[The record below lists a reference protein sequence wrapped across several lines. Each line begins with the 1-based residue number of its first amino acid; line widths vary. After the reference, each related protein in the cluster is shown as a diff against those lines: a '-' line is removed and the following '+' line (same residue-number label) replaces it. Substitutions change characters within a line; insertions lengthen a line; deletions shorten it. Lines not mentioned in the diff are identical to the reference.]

1 MDFKGFNNRSIQS
14 QIMRLLIIMS
24 MTLILTLGLVF
35 YNNTVSRIKDS
46 KKREMTT
53 LAIETTN
60 KIERFLFER
69 SADVKVLA
77 SSNIL
82 NAENVSREVQSH
94 YLENVV
100 KAYQT
105 YDEIFVLDNSGDL
118 KITTNKA
125 SGETTASFYKKHFIS
140 NDAFVSDYI
149 IGDDSYIF
157 FSAPVVE
164 NGIQLGIVVEKMN
177 FDSIKEII
185 NNVRVGTRGH
195 ADLVK
200 LQEGQTLANI
210 VGTKE
215 SYSELEKGMILTAT
229 YPVIKY
235 ATQRDQWVLTISQP
249 ADEAYA
255 IIRDIEKYFAIVMLI
270 FFVIVY
276 IFSGIVSQSVTKP
289 IRQLKQKIGEI
300 MNDQKLYTSEIVTSD
315 EVKHLTSTFDFLLE
329 ELNFMMQK
337 VLEKSGEVAYIKEIR
352 SSMSNLIEHMPNG
365 IVTIDGKG
373 EITSMNPAAK
383 EILDVDWVGQNVFR
397 RSETHYAVLLDYLKE
412 SMLNDSTQNEL
423 LSFEDENKFSKK
435 IIVSTLK
442 QMDINEV
449 VIGMTVVIQN
459 FEEKL
464 KFEESVMRAERLSEL
479 GVLSAG
485 VAHEIRNPLASIK
498 GYVQL
503 VLSELGDHTQAKED
517 LEIVLGEV
525 ARLDKII
532 DRFMT
537 FASPNQPDRKKND
550 LDGLI
555 NEVLHLMMQSIE
567 SNQIQVESNLHIKEP
582 IYMDYDQMK
591 QVLINVLINAIQ
603 AMPKGGHLKID
614 TSLSRLHNVCEIH
627 IIDNGEGIPEEI
639 LEKIFAPFFTTRQ
652 QGTGL
657 GLSICSRIVES
668 HQGSFE
674 IQSREGIGTQV
685 TIKLP
690 IRRREFVV

>member
-1 MDFKGFNNRSIQS
+1 MVFKDFNNRSIQS
-14 QIMRLLIIMS
+14 RIMRLLIIMS
-24 MTLILTLGLVF
+24 ITLILTLGSAF
-35 YNNTVSRIKDS
+35 YNNTVSRVKES

-77 SSNIL
+77 LSNIL
-82 NAENVSREVQSH
+82 NAETVNIDVQKH

-118 KITTNKA
+118 RITTNA
-125 SGETTASFYKKHFIS
+125 VSGEDTARFYKTHFLS
-140 NDAFVSDYI
+140 DKAFVSDYI
-149 IGDDSYIF
+149 IGDESSIF
-157 FSAPVVE
+157 FSEPIVE
-164 NGIQLGIVVEKMN
+164 NGIKLGVVVEKMN
-177 FDSIKEII
+177 FESIKEII
-185 NNVRVGTRGH
+185 DNVRVGARGR
-195 ADLVK
+195 AELIK
-200 LQEGQTLANI
+200 LGEHETLGAI
-210 VGTKE
+210 VGVKE
-215 SYSELEKGMILTAT
+215 KYSEKEKGMILTAT

-235 ATQRDQWVLTISQP
+235 ATQKDQWVLTVSQP
-249 ADEAYA
+249 TDEAYA
-255 IIRDIEKYFAIVMLI
+255 IIRDIEKYFAIVILVS
-270 FFVIVY
+270 FVIVY
-276 IFSGIVSQSVTKP
+276 IFSRVVSQSVTRP

-300 MNDQKLYTSEIVTSD
+300 MNDQKLYTSDVVTSD
-315 EVKHLTSTFDFLLE
+315 EVKHLTTTFDFLLD

-337 VLEKSGEVAYIKEIR
+337 VLEKSGEVAYIREIR

-365 IVTIDGKG
+365 IMTIDGKG
-373 EITSMNPAAK
+373 KITSMNPAAE
-383 EILDVDWVGQNVFR
+383 EILDVNLVGENIFKLPP
-397 RSETHYAVLLDYLKE
+397 THYEVLFDNLKE
-412 SMLNDSTQNEL
+412 SMLSDATQNEML
-423 LSFEDENKFSKK
+423 NFEDRNAFSKK
-435 IIVSTLK
+435 IIISTLK

-459 FEEKL
+459 LEERQ
-464 KFEESVMRAERLSEL
+464 KFEESVIRAKRLSEL

-498 GYVQL
+498 GYAQL
-503 VLSELGDHTQAKED
+503 VLSELGEDTQAKED
-517 LEIVLGEV
+517 LEIVLSEV
-525 ARLDKII
+525 ERLDKII

-550 LDGLI
+550 LDRLI
-555 NEVLHLMMQSIE
+555 NEVLHLLTKSIN
-567 SNQIQVESNLHIKEP
+567 SNQVKVESNLQIKEN

-591 QVLINVLINAIQ
+591 QVIINVLINAIQ
-603 AMPKGGHLKID
+603 AMPSGGLLKID
-614 TSLSRLHNVCEIH
+614 TSISRLYEVCEVNIT
-627 IIDNGEGIPEEI
+627 DNGEGIPAEM
-639 LEKIFAPFFTTRQ
+639 LEKVFAPFFTTRQ

-674 IQSREGIGTQV
+674 IQSKEGVGTQI

-690 IRRREFVV
+690 IRRKELTI

>member
-1 MDFKGFNNRSIQS
+1 MVFKGFNNRSIQS
-14 QIMRLLIIMS
+14 RIMRLLIIMS
-24 MTLILTLGLVF
+24 ITLILTLGFVF
-35 YNNTVSRIKDS
+35 YNNTVSRVKES

-82 NAENVSREVQSH
+82 NAETVNIEVQKH
-94 YLENVV
+94 YLGNVV

-105 YDEIFVLDNSGDL
+105 YDEIFVLDNLGKL
-118 KITTNKA
+118 KITTNAA
-125 SGETTASFYKKHFIS
+125 SGEATAIFYKTHFIS
-140 NDAFVSDYI
+140 DKAFVSDYI

-157 FSAPVVE
+157 FSEPIIE
-164 NGIQLGIVVEKMN
+164 NGVKLGVVVEKMN
-177 FDSIKEII
+177 FESIKEII
-185 NNVRVGTRGH
+185 DNVRVGARGR
-195 ADLVK
+195 AELEKVA
-200 LQEGQTLANI
+200 EGERLDAI
-210 VGTKE
+210 VGVKE
-215 SYSELEKGMILTAT
+215 NYSEMEKGMILTAT

-235 ATQRDQWVLTISQP
+235 ATQKDQWVLTVSQP
-249 ADEAYA
+249 TNEAYA
-255 IIRDIEKYFAIVMLI
+255 IIRDIEKYFAIVILV

-276 IFSGIVSQSVTKP
+276 IFSRVVSQSVTKP

-300 MNDQKLYTSEIVTSD
+300 MNDQKLYTSDMVTSD

-365 IVTIDGKG
+365 IMTIDGKG
-373 EITSMNPAAK
+373 EITSMNPAAE
-383 EILDVDWVGQNVFR
+383 EILDVNLVGENIFKLPPA
-397 RSETHYAVLLDYLKE
+397 HYEVLFDNLKE
-412 SMLNDSTQNEL
+412 SMLSDAAQNEML
-423 LSFEDENKFSKK
+423 NFEDENTFSKK
-435 IIVSTLK
+435 IIISTLK

-459 FEEKL
+459 LEEKQ
-464 KFEESVMRAERLSEL
+464 KFEESVIRAKRLSEL

-498 GYVQL
+498 GYAQL
-503 VLSELGDHTQAKED
+503 VLSELGDDTQAKED
-517 LEIVLGEV
+517 LEIVLSEV
-525 ARLDKII
+525 ERLDKII

-537 FASPNQPDRKKND
+537 FASPNQPDHKKND
-550 LDGLI
+550 LDRLI
-555 NEVLHLMMQSIE
+555 NEVLHLLTKSID
-567 SNQIQVESNLHIKEP
+567 SNQIKVELNLQIKET
-582 IYMDYDQMK
+582 ICMDYDQMK
-591 QVLINVLINAIQ
+591 QVLINVIINAIQ
-603 AMPKGGHLKID
+603 AMPSGGLLKID
-614 TSLSRLHNVCEIH
+614 TSISRLHDVCEIN
-627 IIDNGEGIPEEI
+627 ITDNGEGIPSEM
-639 LEKIFAPFFTTRQ
+639 LEKVFAPFFTTRQ

-668 HQGSFE
+668 HKGSFE
-674 IQSREGIGTQV
+674 IQSREGVGTQI

-690 IRRREFVV
+690 IRRKEFTL

>member
-1 MDFKGFNNRSIQS
+1 MVFKDFNNRSIQS
-14 QIMRLLIIMS
+14 RIMRLLIIMS
-24 MTLILTLGLVF
+24 ITLILTLGSVF
-35 YNNTVSRIKDS
+35 YNNTVSRVKES

-77 SSNIL
+77 LSNIL
-82 NAENVSREVQSH
+82 NAETVNIEVQKH

-118 KITTNKA
+118 RITTNA
-125 SGETTASFYKKHFIS
+125 VSGEATARFYKTHFLS
-140 NDAFVSDYI
+140 DKAFVSDYI
-149 IGDDSYIF
+149 IEDESSIF
-157 FSAPVVE
+157 FSEPIVE
-164 NGIQLGIVVEKMN
+164 NGIKLGVVVEKMN
-177 FDSIKEII
+177 FESIKEII
-185 NNVRVGTRGH
+185 DNVRVGARGR
-195 ADLVK
+195 AELVK
-200 LQEGQTLANI
+200 LGEHETLDAI
-210 VGTKE
+210 VGVKE
-215 SYSELEKGMILTAT
+215 KYSEKEKGMILTAT

-235 ATQRDQWVLTISQP
+235 ATQKDQWVLTVSQP
-249 ADEAYA
+249 TDEAYA
-255 IIRDIEKYFAIVMLI
+255 IIRDIEKYFAIVILVS
-270 FFVIVY
+270 FVIVY
-276 IFSGIVSQSVTKP
+276 IFSRVVSQSVTRP

-300 MNDQKLYTSEIVTSD
+300 MNDQKLYTSDVVTSD
-315 EVKHLTSTFDFLLE
+315 EVKHLTTTFDFLLD

-365 IVTIDGKG
+365 IMTVDGKG
-373 EITSMNPAAK
+373 KITSMNPAAE
-383 EILDVDWVGQNVFR
+383 EILDVNLVGENIFKLPP
-397 RSETHYAVLLDYLKE
+397 THYEVLFDNLKE
-412 SMLNDSTQNEL
+412 SMLSDATQNEML
-423 LSFEDENKFSKK
+423 NFEDENAFSKK
-435 IIVSTLK
+435 IIISTLK

-459 FEEKL
+459 LEEKQ
-464 KFEESVMRAERLSEL
+464 KFEESVIRAKRLSEL

-498 GYVQL
+498 GYAQL
-503 VLSELGDHTQAKED
+503 VLSELGEDTQAKED
-517 LEIVLGEV
+517 LEIVLSEV
-525 ARLDKII
+525 ERLDKII

-550 LDGLI
+550 LDRLI
-555 NEVLHLMMQSIE
+555 NEVLHLLTKSID
-567 SNQIQVESNLHIKEP
+567 SNEIKVELNLQIKEN

-591 QVLINVLINAIQ
+591 QVIINVLINAIQ
-603 AMPKGGHLKID
+603 AMPSGGLLKID
-614 TSLSRLHNVCEIH
+614 TGISRLYEVCEVNIT
-627 IIDNGEGIPEEI
+627 DTGEGIPAEM
-639 LEKIFAPFFTTRQ
+639 LEKVFAPFFTTRQ

-674 IQSREGIGTQV
+674 IQSREGVGTQI

-690 IRRREFVV
+690 IRRKEFTI